1 MGLPDWLSI
10 KPASTAKYNSIKE
23 QINSSGLHTVCSEA
37 HCPNASECW
46 SGGTATFMILGDLCT
61 RGCRFCAVHKNARGS
76 IVDKDE
82 PEKLAK
88 IVKEW
93 GLSYVVITS
102 VCRDDLDDEGSSH
115 FAECVKA
122 IKSINKNTFVE
133 VLIPDFSGK
142 SEYLQKILDSKPDVL
157 GHNVETVKRLS
168 AIIRDKRA
176 SYPKSLEVL
185 SKSKILDKNIRTKSA
200 MMLGI
205 GETEEEVMESMK
217 DLRNANVDF
226 LAIGQYLRPSK
237 NHIEV
242 LEYVTPEKF
251 SRLQKYGQRIGFKY
265 VAAGPLVRS
274 SYRAG
279 EFFIG
284 SIIKNKATF

>member
-122 IKSINKNTFVE
+122 IKSINKNTLVE

-176 SYPKSLEVL
+176 SYSKSLEVL

-205 GETEEEVMESMK
+205 GETEEEVMESMR

-237 NHIEV
+237 SHIEV

>member
-122 IKSINKNTFVE
+122 IKSINKNTLVE

-205 GETEEEVMESMK
+205 GETEEEVMESMR

-237 NHIEV
+237 SHIEV

>member
-1 MGLPDWLSI
+1 M
-10 KPASTAKYNSIKE
+10 
-23 QINSSGLHTVCSEA
+23 
-37 HCPNASECW
+37 
-46 SGGTATFMILGDLCT
+46 
-61 RGCRFCAVHKNARGS
+61 
-76 IVDKDE
+76 DKDE

-122 IKSINKNTFVE
+122 IKSINKNTLVE

-176 SYPKSLEVL
+176 SYSKSLEVL

-205 GETEEEVMESMK
+205 GETEEEVMESMR

-237 NHIEV
+237 SHIEV

-251 SRLQKYGQRIGFKY
+251 SRLQKYGQSIEFKY

>member
-122 IKSINKNTFVE
+122 IKSINKNTLVE

-176 SYPKSLEVL
+176 SYSKSLEVL

>member
-122 IKSINKNTFVE
+122 IKSINKNTLVE

-176 SYPKSLEVL
+176 SYSKSLEVL

-205 GETEEEVMESMK
+205 GETEEEVMESMR